1 MLPYMVLYTALNT
14 ALAPRHGSAPGLSG
28 KHTYLATLD
37 GRPVKLLGQAAGAFC
52 ASIATLQSE
61 LREMLNLP

>member
-1 MLPYMVLYTALNT
+1 MLPDMGLYTALNS
-14 ALAPRHGSAPGLSG
+14 ALAPHQGSAPGLSG
-28 KHTYLATLD
+28 KHTYLAPLD

-52 ASIATLQSE
+52 ASIATLQSD